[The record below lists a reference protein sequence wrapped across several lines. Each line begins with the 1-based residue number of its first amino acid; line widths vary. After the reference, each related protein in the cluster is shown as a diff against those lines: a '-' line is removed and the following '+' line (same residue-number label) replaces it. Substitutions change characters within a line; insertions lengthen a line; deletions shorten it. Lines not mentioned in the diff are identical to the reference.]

1 MPSVSFELMKVRATV
16 TRQTQEPDGFGG
28 WRATSKPA
36 GTIMCRVTDAELVQR
51 EDQQGRIGTDLIRR
65 VYCMPQTDI
74 RPGDQLSINGLVLVV
89 QSVTKQCDD
98 AYTKALVIEDGLQPI
113 WRSSSFSV

>member
-51 EDQQGRIGTDLIRR
+51 EDQQGRIGTDLVRR
-65 VYCMPQTDI
+65 LYAMPGADL
-74 RPGDQLSINGLVLVV
+74 RAGDRLVIGGTLAVV
-89 QSVTKQCDD
+89 VESVSPQMDG
-98 AYTKALVIEDGLQPI
+98 AYTKALLVEDKP
-113 WRSSSFSV
+113 V